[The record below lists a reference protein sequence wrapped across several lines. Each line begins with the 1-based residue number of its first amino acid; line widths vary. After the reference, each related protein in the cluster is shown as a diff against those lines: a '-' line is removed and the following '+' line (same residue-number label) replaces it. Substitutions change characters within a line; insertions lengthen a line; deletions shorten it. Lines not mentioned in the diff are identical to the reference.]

1 MIDIILGRL
10 SIRSIEIRTR
20 DRLLVLFYIELFFMT
35 NLFLTVG
42 YGWSSEIV
50 GFIIERL
57 TGKTLEAYWY
67 CYYLYSCQVS
77 LETPVQS

>member
-1 MIDIILGRL
+1 
-10 SIRSIEIRTR
+10 
-20 DRLLVLFYIELFFMT
+20 MT